1 MSDKPKVRPEDA
13 IASLFEGLPII
24 DRMKLLSRLEVGGAS
39 IYRNWAASEKNVKA
53 REALL
58 AAADRE
64 DANAQILR
72 VMTQFKD
79 ACEKCHAPLPAQTDA
94 MCCSFQCTFCP
105 DCAAGMSHVCPN
117 CGGELSARTAA

>member
-1 MSDKPKVRPEDA
+1 MSDKPTVRPEEA
-13 IASLFEGLPII
+13 IAALFEGLSTI

-39 IYRNWAASEKNVKA
+39 IYRNWAASERNVKA

-58 AAADRE
+58 ATADRE

-79 ACEKCHAPLPAQTDA
+79 ASEKSNTSLPAQTDA
-94 MCCSFQCTFCP
+94 MCCSFP
-105 DCAAGMSHVCPN
+105 Y
-117 CGGELSARTAA
+117 

>member
-1 MSDKPKVRPEDA
+1 MSEKPTVRPEEA
-13 IASLFEGLPII
+13 IAALFEGLSTME
-24 DRMKLLSRLEVGGAS
+24 RMKLLSRLEVGGAS
-39 IYRNWAASEKNVKA
+39 IYRNWAASERNVKA

-79 ACEKCHAPLPAQTDA
+79 ACEKCHTALPAQTNA

-105 DCAAGMSHVCPN
+105 DCATGLNHVCPN
-117 CGGELSARTAA
+117 CGGELSARATV